1 MQNVFH
7 MVKETKEEI
16 TSMEE
21 KQGVTREQAD
31 KKKKM
36 NQIVLLEIKHKTI
49 EI

>member
-1 MQNVFH
+1 

-21 KQGVTREQAD
+21 KRGHQRPSRL